1 MITDVKPYNLG
12 IPVDPAA
19 VTYPTVPEQ
28 VQAIVKCASTW
39 NMKVQARSGG
49 HSYGNYGTGGGDQD
63 TIVVDLKNMKN
74 VTWDN
79 TEVANV
85 GAGILLSEL
94 TETFLK
100 DGNRAIAHGTCP
112 QVGLGGHATIG
123 KKNYTQLWGHEKT
136 LTSLLQEA
144 WAQHLVCGG
153 RLSIM
158 SSERP

>member
-1 MITDVKPYNLG
+1 MGQKPSTGIGQCLLASVPNQLVALPNKIGYMITDVKPYNLG

-123 KKNYTQLWGHEKT
+123 KKTQ
-136 LTSLLQEA
+136 S
-144 WAQHLVCGG
+144 
-153 RLSIM
+153 
-158 SSERP
+158 